1 MPQGQSNADDA
12 VGQKRKANEDLD
24 QATAKKAK
32 SRDALTH
39 NDYTV
44 GWICALPKELTASI
58 TMLDEKHPGLPKPP
72 TDSNA
77 YTLGSIGG
85 HNIVMACLPKGI
97 TGNVSAATVARNMAN
112 TFPSIKIGLM
122 VGIGGGV
129 PSNKVRLG
137 DVVVSTP
144 TSTFAGVVKWDNGKH
159 HDNKDDFERTGAL
172 DHPPQSL
179 LTALTLLEAQQN
191 LEGTKIPTY
200 LEEVKKKWPM
210 LASKFLRN
218 DTLKD
223 VLFKASY
230 SHVKKS
236 TLGGEAG
243 RQESEDEDEDEEH
256 ESCHLCDK
264 SMTVKRPP
272 RDMVVHYGLIASG
285 DGLIKGA
292 TARNKLNKD
301 LGGHVLCIEMEAAGV
316 MNHFPCLVI
325 RGICDYADS
334 HKNKDWQEH
343 AAIVAAAFAKELLQ
357 HVQADDIQRER
368 PIKDIIQDVHSVV
381 SETREDVRQIK
392 SMHIDS
398 HKAHI
403 LNWLTKTDYASEQSK
418 FKNQRQC
425 GTANWFLEAEE
436 FRTWIATCG
445 QTLFCPGIPG
455 AGKTILTS
463 TVIDHIE
470 SASKDDISIGLAYI
484 YCNFQRYDLQNPH
497 ELLSIILKQL
507 VAKLPSLPVDINS
520 LYASHTERG
529 KRPER
534 QDIFNAL
541 QNVVAQHSKVYLIVD
556 ALDEYGPS
564 GSSRESFLSLLRE
577 LQRRHKINVL
587 MTSRFDMRII
597 AEIDNI
603 FRNVMEL
610 EILGATEDIARSLKD
625 DIIKKISE
633 SAKGMFLLAQ
643 IYLKLLSYKTS
654 ETEMRRQLTAF
665 QKHGNEDGIADALT
679 QAYKETMDRI
689 NQQQPDHII
698 LAKKVLFWIAR
709 AKRELTVQE
718 LQHALA
724 MSSVQCEPCE
734 ADLPF
739 DETLV
744 TVCAGLVAVDEAKKT
759 IQLVHYTV
767 QEYLNQR
774 PCQLL
779 PVTELDIARA
789 CLAYLSFS
797 SFEGGYYGSWYGM
810 EHRLR
815 SYPFYHYAAKNWGHH
830 ARDSSISVDELIEHF
845 SPGTQLMKS
854 VCVLLVRE
862 SPISYPRP
870 RSTSRLHIAA
880 YFGLENIVQKL
891 LLTCSQADPT
901 DDTNRTP
908 LSYAAEQG
916 HETVIKLLIDNG
928 ADRDSRGTGKY
939 QHEGRTPISFAAE
952 KGHEAAV
959 RTLINREAC
968 LHLACGTKFGRGW
981 TPLSY
986 ATRCGHKAIV
996 TLLLESGAEL
1006 EYDNSGRTALSHAAE
1021 KGHKDIVSF
1030 LLQQSADPDLRM
1042 TCSEEFGRTA
1052 LSFAAQNGY
1061 QDIVQLLLNAST
1073 NELDS
1078 TDGSGISPL
1087 SYASNGGHETI
1098 VSLLLEHGANPNPQP
1113 RPIESIWSLWLPDT
1127 PLSCAA
1133 SNGHDAIVHLLLE
1146 AGTNVDSGH
1155 ERTPLSFAAEK
1166 GRESIVQLLLKSGAT
1181 VDSGRERTPLSFAA
1195 EKGRESIVQL
1205 LLKSGATVDSGRERT
1220 PLSFAAEKGHSSIVR
1235 LLIEMGADADSK
1247 ATGRLFK
1254 KGRTP
1259 LSLAA
1264 EEGHS
1269 SVVQLLLDARVD
1281 IDSKVT
1287 ESKDYEGR
1295 TALSFAAGKG
1305 HKDIVRVL
1313 LEKGANPNSE
1323 SMGSD
1328 SYVKSPM
1335 SFAASGGYEA
1345 IIGLLLEFG
1354 GDPCV
1359 GGATPLLLASRHGR
1373 KGTAKLLIDTGRVQ
1387 IDLPDDMGRTPLSYM
1402 ARWGHETLVRL
1413 LLDQGAELESRS
1425 NNHDVFGRKC
1435 SEGRTPLSFASE
1447 HGHPSV
1453 VELLLQRGAIVDSRT
1468 ECDNRERSGMTP
1480 LSYAARNGHLD
1491 VIRMLLHKWNA
1502 ESDAADGI
1510 GRTPLSYAAESG
1522 HAGIVQEL
1530 VKTGANLETRST
1542 RGGQTPLH
1550 FAARS
1555 KDCETIRVLVESGAD
1570 VNSEDDEGRTAFF
1583 WPMQPM
1589 PFRNTKII
1597 GILQGGN
1604 AEKRA
1609 ADVKH

>member
-1 MPQGQSNADDA
+1 MPQGQSSADDT
-12 VGQKRKANEDLD
+12 VGQKRKTTENLD
-24 QATAKKAK
+24 QSTAKKPK
-32 SRDALTH
+32 SSDALTH

-58 TMLDEKHPGLPKPP
+58 AMLDEKHPGLPKPR

-77 YTLGSIGG
+77 YTLGSIAG

-112 TFPSIKIGLM
+112 NFPSIKIGLM

-144 TSTFAGVVKWDNGKH
+144 TSTFAGVVKWDFGKH

-191 LEGTKIPTY
+191 LEGTRIPSY

-218 DTLKD
+218 DSLKD
-223 VLFKASY
+223 VLFKAGY
-230 SHVKKS
+230 NHVKKA

-243 RQESEDEDEDEEH
+243 GHESDDEDEDEEH

-272 RDMVVHYGLIASG
+272 RDMAVHYGLIASG

-368 PIKDIIQDVHSVV
+368 PIKDVIQDVHSVV

-398 HKAHI
+398 HKAQI
-403 LNWLTKTDYASEQSK
+403 LKWLTISDYASEQSK
-418 FKNQRQC
+418 FKNQRQS
-425 GTANWFLEAEE
+425 GTANWFFEAEE

-455 AGKTILTS
+455 AGKTILAS

-470 SASKDDISIGLAYI
+470 STSKDDLSIGLAYI
-484 YCNFQRYDLQNPH
+484 YCNFQRYDLQNPD
-497 ELLSIILKQL
+497 ELLSILLKQL
-507 VAKLPSLPVDINS
+507 LAKLPSLPVDINS
-520 LYASHTERG
+520 FYTSHMERA

-541 QNVVAQHSKVYLIVD
+541 QNVVAQHSKVYIIVD

-564 GSSRESFLSLLRE
+564 GRSRESFLSLLRE

-587 MTSRFDMRII
+587 MTSRFDMTII

-603 FRNVMEL
+603 FGNVIKL
-610 EILGATEDIARSLKD
+610 EILGSMEDIARSLKD

-665 QKHGNEDGIADALT
+665 QKHGYEDGIADALT

-709 AKRELTVQE
+709 AKRELTIQE

-767 QEYLNQR
+767 QEYINQR

-789 CLAYLSFS
+789 CIAYLSFS
-797 SFEGGYYGSWYGM
+797 SFKGGYYDSWDDM
-810 EHRLR
+810 EDRLKP
-815 SYPFYHYAAKNWGHH
+815 YPFYHYAAKNWGHH
-830 ARDSSISVDELIEHF
+830 ARDSSISVDEIIEHF
-845 SPGTQLMKS
+845 IPGTQLMKS

-862 SPISYPRP
+862 SSISYMKYCPNPP

-891 LLTCSQADPT
+891 LLTCSQADLT
-901 DDTNRTP
+901 DDYNRTP

-916 HETVIKLLIDNG
+916 YETVIEVLINNG
-928 ADRDSRGTGKY
+928 ADKDSRGTDKF
-939 QHEGRTPISFAAE
+939 QHEGRTPLSFAAE

-959 RTLINREAC
+959 LTLINREAC
-968 LHLACGTKFGRGW
+968 LHLACGTVFEGGW

-986 ATRCGHKAIV
+986 ATRCGHKAV
-996 TLLLESGAEL
+996 VKLLLESGAEL
-1006 EYDNSGRTALSHAAE
+1006 EFDNSGRTALSHAAE
-1021 KGHKDIVSF
+1021 KGHEDIASLF
-1030 LLQQSADPDLRM
+1030 LQRGADPDLRM
-1042 TCSEEFGRTA
+1042 TRSEHFGRTA
-1052 LSFAAQNGY
+1052 LSFAAQNGH

-1073 NELDS
+1073 NDFFS
-1078 TDGSGISPL
+1078 ADRRGISPL
-1087 SYASNGGHETI
+1087 SYASIRGHESI
-1098 VSLLLEHGANPNPQP
+1098 VGLLLDQGANPNPQP
-1113 RPIESIWSLWLPDT
+1113 QPMGKYRSSQSPDT
-1127 PLSCAA
+1127 PLSFAA
-1133 SNGHDAIVHLLLE
+1133 SNGHDAIVHLLLK
-1146 AGTNVDSGH
+1146 
-1155 ERTPLSFAAEK
+1155 R
-1166 GRESIVQLLLKSGAT
+1166 GAN

-1195 EKGRESIVQL
+1195 G
-1205 LLKSGATVDSGRERT
+1205 
-1220 PLSFAAEKGHSSIVR
+1220 
-1235 LLIEMGADADSK
+1235 
-1247 ATGRLFK
+1247 
-1254 KGRTP
+1254 
-1259 LSLAA
+1259 
-1264 EEGHS
+1264 
-1269 SVVQLLLDARVD
+1269 
-1281 IDSKVT
+1281 
-1287 ESKDYEGR
+1287 
-1295 TALSFAAGKG
+1295 
-1305 HKDIVRVL
+1305 
-1313 LEKGANPNSE
+1313 N
-1323 SMGSD
+1323 
-1328 SYVKSPM
+1328 
-1335 SFAASGGYEA
+1335 
-1345 IIGLLLEFG
+1345 
-1354 GDPCV
+1354 
-1359 GGATPLLLASRHGR
+1359 
-1373 KGTAKLLIDTGRVQ
+1373 
-1387 IDLPDDMGRTPLSYM
+1387 
-1402 ARWGHETLVRL
+1402 
-1413 LLDQGAELESRS
+1413 
-1425 NNHDVFGRKC
+1425 
-1435 SEGRTPLSFASE
+1435 
-1447 HGHPSV
+1447 GHPSV
-1453 VELLLQRGAIVDSRT
+1453 VELLLQQDAIVDSRA
-1468 ECDNRERSGMTP
+1468 EGGNRKRS
-1480 LSYAARNGHLD
+1480 
-1491 VIRMLLHKWNA
+1491 
-1502 ESDAADGI
+1502 
-1510 GRTPLSYAAESG
+1510 GRTPLSYAASNG
-1522 HAGIVQEL
+1522 HLDVVRMLLYKWKANIDAADDNGRTPLSYAVSNGHLDVLRMLLYEWNAGSDAADDVGRTPLSYAAQDGYAGIVQEL
-1530 VKTGANLETRST
+1530 VKTGANLEARST
-1542 RGGQTPLH
+1542 STYWDPGQTPLH
-1550 FAARS
+1550 FAVRS
-1555 KDCETIRVLVESGAD
+1555 GDCETVRVLVESGAD
-1570 VNSEDDEGRTAFF
+1570 VNSEDDEGRTPFF
-1583 WPMQPM
+1583 WAM
-1589 PFRNTKII
+1589 RSGSTRLIRT
-1597 GILQGGN
+1597 LQGNN
-1604 AEKRA
+1604 AAKRA
-1609 ADVKH
+1609 PDFKH

>member
-1 MPQGQSNADDA
+1 MPQGQSSADDA
-12 VGQKRKANEDLD
+12 VGQKRKTTENLD
-24 QATAKKAK
+24 QTTAKKPK
-32 SRDALTH
+32 SSDALTH

-58 TMLDEKHPGLPKPP
+58 AMLDEKHPGLPKPP

-77 YTLGSIGG
+77 YTLGSIAG

-112 TFPSIKIGLM
+112 NFPSIKIGLM

-144 TSTFAGVVKWDNGKH
+144 TSTFAGVVKWDFGKH
-159 HDNKDDFERTGAL
+159 HDGEDDFERTGAL

-191 LEGTKIPTY
+191 LEGTKIPSY

-218 DTLKD
+218 DSLKD

-236 TLGGEAG
+236 TLGGEG
-243 RQESEDEDEDEEH
+243 GGQESDDEDEDEEH

-381 SETREDVRQIK
+381 SETQEDVRQIK
-392 SMHIDS
+392 SMHIES
-398 HKAHI
+398 HKADV

-418 FKNQRQC
+418 FKNQRQS
-425 GTANWFLEAEE
+425 GTANWFFEAEE
-436 FRTWIATCG
+436 FRTWIAACG

-455 AGKTILTS
+455 AGKTILAS

-470 SASKDDISIGLAYI
+470 SASKDDLSIGLAYV
-484 YCNFQRYDLQNPH
+484 YYNFRRYDLQNPH
-497 ELLSIILKQL
+497 ELLSILLKQL

-520 LYASHTERG
+520 LYASHEESQ

-541 QNVVAQHSKVYLIVD
+541 QNVVAQHSKVYIIVD

-597 AEIDNI
+597 TEIDNI
-603 FRNVMEL
+603 FGNVIKL
-610 EILGATEDIARSLKD
+610 EILGATEDIARNLKD
-625 DIIKKISE
+625 DIIKKISG

-654 ETEMRRQLTAF
+654 ETEMRRQLIAF

-679 QAYKETMDRI
+679 KAYKETMDRI

-709 AKRELTVQE
+709 AKRELTVRE
-718 LQHALA
+718 LQHGLA
-724 MSSVQCEPCE
+724 MSSVQREPCE

-767 QEYLNQR
+767 QEYINQR

-789 CLAYLSFS
+789 CIAYLLFS
-797 SFEGGYYGSWYGM
+797 SFEGGYYDSWYDM
-810 EHRLR
+810 EDRLKP
-815 SYPFYHYAAKNWGHH
+815 YPFYHYAAKNWGHH
-830 ARDSSISVDELIEHF
+830 ARDSSITVDELVEHF
-845 SPGTQLMKS
+845 NPGTQLMKS

-862 SPISYPRP
+862 SSISGTGFCPTPP

-901 DDTNRTP
+901 DDFNRTP

-916 HETVIKLLIDNG
+916 YETVIELLIDNG
-928 ADRDSRGTGKY
+928 ADKDSRGTGKY
-939 QHEGRTPISFAAE
+939 EHEGRTPLSFAAE

-959 RTLINREAC
+959 RTLINRGAC
-968 LHLACGTKFGRGW
+968 LHLACDTEFGRGW

-986 ATRCGHKAIV
+986 AAQCGHMAVV

-1006 EYDNSGRTALSHAAE
+1006 EYDNSGRTALSRAAE
-1021 KGHKDIVSF
+1021 KGHKDIVI
-1030 LLQQSADPDLRM
+1030 LLLKQGANPDLHM
-1042 TCSEEFGRTA
+1042 TCSNEFGRTA
-1052 LSFAAQNGY
+1052 LSFAAQNGH
-1061 QDIVQLLLNAST
+1061 QDIVRLLLNAST
-1073 NELDS
+1073 NDLDS
-1078 TDGSGISPL
+1078 TDRSGISPL
-1087 SYASNGGHETI
+1087 SYASNGGHENI
-1098 VSLLLEHGANPNPQP
+1098 VSLLLEQGANSNPQP
-1113 RPIESIWSLWLPDT
+1113 HPIEGYRRFIFPDT

-1146 AGTNVDSGH
+1146 G
-1155 ERTPLSFAAEK
+1155 
-1166 GRESIVQLLLKSGAT
+1166 GAN
-1181 VDSGRERTPLSFAA
+1181 
-1195 EKGRESIVQL
+1195 
-1205 LLKSGATVDSGRERT
+1205 VDSGRERT
-1220 PLSFAAEKGHSSIVR
+1220 PLSFAAEKGHKSTVQLLLKSGATADSGQDRTPLFFAAQNGHSSIVG
-1235 LLIEMGADADSK
+1235 LLLDMGADADSK
-1247 ATGRLFK
+1247 ATGDRLER
-1254 KGRTP
+1254 GRTP

-1264 EEGHS
+1264 GKGHS
-1269 SVVQLLLDARVD
+1269 SVVQLLLGAHVE
-1281 IDSKVT
+1281 IDSEAT
-1287 ESKDYEGR
+1287 ESNYYKGR
-1295 TALSFAAGKG
+1295 TPLSFAAEEG
-1305 HKDIVRVL
+1305 HEDIVRVL

-1323 SMGSD
+1323 AMDPD
-1328 SYVKSPM
+1328 SHVKSPM
-1335 SFAASGGYEA
+1335 AFAAESGYEA
-1345 IIGLLLEFG
+1345 VIGLLLEFG
-1354 GDPCV
+1354 GDPCI
-1359 GGATPLLLASRHGR
+1359 GGATSLLLASSHGHKDAAR
-1373 KGTAKLLIDTGRVQ
+1373 LLIDTGRVL
-1387 IDLPDDMGRTPLSYM
+1387 IDVPDDMGRTPLSYM
-1402 ARWGHETLVRL
+1402 ARWGHGTLVRL
-1413 LLDQGAELESRS
+1413 LLDRGAELESRGAGY
-1425 NNHDVFGRKC
+1425 DVIGRKC
-1435 SEGRTPLSFASE
+1435 SERRTPLSFASE
-1447 HGHPSV
+1447 HGHSSV
-1453 VELLLQRGAIVDSRT
+1453 VELLLQRGAAVDSRT
-1468 ECDNRERSGMTP
+1468 ECDDREGSERTP
-1480 LSYAARNGHLD
+1480 LSYAASNGHLD
-1491 VIRMLLHKWNA
+1491 VVRMLLHKWNA
-1502 ESDAADGI
+1502 SSDAADDI
-1510 GRTPLSYAAESG
+1510 GRTPLSYAAG
-1522 HAGIVQEL
+1522 NGQACTVQEL

-1542 RGGQTPLH
+1542 STCRGRGQTPLH
-1550 FAARS
+1550 FARTN
-1555 KDCETIRVLVESGAD
+1555 TILLA
-1570 VNSEDDEGRTAFF
+1570 NAF
-1583 WPMQPM
+1583 Q
-1589 PFRNTKII
+1589 
-1597 GILQGGN
+1597 
-1604 AEKRA
+1604 E
-1609 ADVKH
+1609 H

>member
-1 MPQGQSNADDA
+1 MPQGQSSADDA
-12 VGQKRKANEDLD
+12 VGQKRKANEDAD
-24 QATAKKAK
+24 QATAKKPK
-32 SRDALTH
+32 SRDVLTH

-58 TMLDEKHPGLPKPP
+58 AMLDEKHPGLPKPQ

-77 YTLGSIGG
+77 YTLGSIAS

-112 TFPSIKIGLM
+112 NFPSIKIGLM

-129 PSNKVRLG
+129 PSNNVRLG

-144 TSTFAGVVKWDNGKH
+144 TSTFAGVVKWDFGKH

-210 LASKFLRN
+210 LASKFLGN
-218 DTLKD
+218 DSLKD

-236 TLGGEAG
+236 TLRGEGGG
-243 RQESEDEDEDEEH
+243 QENGDEGEDEDEEH

-264 SMTVKRPP
+264 SMTVTRRP

-292 TARNKLNKD
+292 TSRNKLNKD

-357 HVQADDIQRER
+357 HVQTDDIQRER
-368 PIKDIIQDVHSVV
+368 PIKDIIQD
-381 SETREDVRQIK
+381 
-392 SMHIDS
+392 
-398 HKAHI
+398 
-403 LNWLTKTDYASEQSK
+403 EQSK

-425 GTANWFLEAEE
+425 GTANWFFEAEE

-463 TVIDHIE
+463 VVIDHIE
-470 SASKDDISIGLAYI
+470 SASKDDLSIGLAYI
-484 YCNFQRYDLQNPH
+484 YCNFQRYDLQNPD
-497 ELLSIILKQL
+497 ELLSILLKQL
-507 VAKLPSLPVDINS
+507 LAKLPSLPVDINS
-520 LYASHTERG
+520 LYASHKGGG

-541 QNVVAQHSKVYLIVD
+541 KNVAAQHSKVYLIVD

-564 GSSRESFLSLLRE
+564 GSSREIFLSLLRE

-587 MTSRFDMRII
+587 MTSRFDKRII

-603 FRNVMEL
+603 FGNAIKL
-610 EILGATEDIARSLKD
+610 EILGSTEDIARNLKN

-665 QKHGNEDGIADALT
+665 QKDGNKDGIAEALT
-679 QAYKETMDRI
+679 KAYKETMDRI

-698 LAKKVLFWIAR
+698 LAKRVLFWIAR

-724 MSSVQCEPCE
+724 MSSVQREPCE

-744 TVCAGLVAVDEAKKT
+744 TVCVGLVAVDEAKKT
-759 IQLVHYTV
+759 IQLAHYTV
-767 QEYLNQR
+767 QEYINQR

-789 CLAYLSFS
+789 CIAYLSFS
-797 SFEGGYYGSWYGM
+797 SFEGGYYDSWDGM
-810 EHRLR
+810 EDRLKP
-815 SYPFYHYAAKNWGHH
+815 YPFYHYAAKNWGHH
-830 ARDSSISVDELIEHF
+830 ARDSSISVDELMEHF
-845 SPGTQLMKS
+845 NPGTQLMKS
-854 VCVLLVRE
+854 VCVLLLRE
-862 SPISYPRP
+862 SLLSGMWYWPKPP

-891 LLTCSQADPT
+891 LSTCPQADLT
-901 DDTNRTP
+901 DDDNRTP

-916 HETVIKLLIDNG
+916 FETVIELLIENG
-928 ADRDSRGTGKY
+928 ADKDSQGTSEV
-939 QHEGRTPISFAAE
+939 QHEGRTPLSFAAE

-959 RTLINREAC
+959 RTLINQKAC
-968 LHLACGTKFGRGW
+968 IHLASNTLFGGGW

-986 ATRCGHKAIV
+986 SIRCGHTAV
-996 TLLLESGAEL
+996 VRLLLESGAKL

-1021 KGHKDIVSF
+1021 KGHKDIIIL
-1030 LLQQSADPDLRM
+1030 LLQKRADPDLRM

-1052 LSFAAQNGY
+1052 LSFAAQKGH
-1061 QDIVQLLLNAST
+1061 QDISQLLLDAST
-1073 NELDS
+1073 NDLDS
-1078 TDGSGISPL
+1078 SDQRGISPL
-1087 SYASNGGHETI
+1087 SYASYGGHENI
-1098 VSLLLEHGANPNPQP
+1098 VGLLLKQGANPNPQP
-1113 RPIESIWSLWLPDT
+1113 QPIKGYQRFLFPDT

-1133 SNGHDAIVHLLLE
+1133 SNGHDAIVNLLLE
-1146 AGTNVDSGH
+1146 WRANVDSGR

-1166 GRESIVQLLLKSGAT
+1166 GHKSTVQLLLESGAT

-1195 EKGRESIVQL
+1195 EN
-1205 LLKSGATVDSGRERT
+1205 
-1220 PLSFAAEKGHSSIVR
+1220 GHSSIVR
-1235 LLIEMGADADSK
+1235 LLIEKGADADSK
-1247 ATGRLFK
+1247 ATGLYG
-1254 KGRTP
+1254 KGRTS
-1259 LSLAA
+1259 LSFAA
-1264 EEGHS
+1264 QRGHD
-1269 SVVQLLLDARVD
+1269 SVVQLLLNACVD

-1287 ESKDYEGR
+1287 ESKIYEGR
-1295 TALSFAAGKG
+1295 TPLSFAAENG
-1305 HKDIVRVL
+1305 HEDIVRVL
-1313 LEKGANPNSE
+1313 LERGAKPNSTG
-1323 SMGSD
+1323 MDSD

-1335 SFAASGGYEA
+1335 SFAAEEGYEA

-1359 GGATPLLLASRHGR
+1359 GDATPLLLASRHGYE
-1373 KGTAKLLIDTGRVQ
+1373 GAAKLLIDTGRVQ
-1387 IDLPDDMGRTPLSYM
+1387 IDLPDDLGRTPLSYM
-1402 ARWGHETLVRL
+1402 AKWGHGTLVRL
-1413 LLDQGAELESRS
+1413 LLDQRAELESRGA
-1425 NNHDVFGRKC
+1425 DYKTFRTGCPER
-1435 SEGRTPLSFASE
+1435 RTPLSFASE

-1453 VELLLQRGAIVDSRT
+1453 VELLLQRGATVDSRT
-1468 ECDNRERSGMTP
+1468 EGDNRERSGRTP
-1480 LSYAARNGHLD
+1480 LSYAASEGHLD
-1491 VIRMLLHKWNA
+1491 FVRMLLGEWNA
-1502 ESDAADGI
+1502 NSDAADGI
-1510 GRTPLSYAAESG
+1510 GRTPLSYAAENG
-1522 HAGIVQEL
+1522 HAVIVQEL
-1530 VKTGANLETRST
+1530 VKAGASLETRST
-1542 RGGQTPLH
+1542 STYGGAGQTPLH
-1550 FAARS
+1550 FAAKS
-1555 KDCETIRVLVESGAD
+1555 ADCKTVRVLVESGAD
-1570 VNSEDDEGRTAFF
+1570 VNSEDAEGRTPFF
-1583 WPMQPM
+1583 WPMGYSDTEM
-1589 PFRNTKII
+1589 I
-1597 GILQGGN
+1597 GILQGSN

>member
-1 MPQGQSNADDA
+1 MPQGQSSADDA
-12 VGQKRKANEDLD
+12 VGQKRKANEDVD
-24 QATAKKAK
+24 QATAKKPK

-58 TMLDEKHPGLPKPP
+58 AMLDEKHPGLPKPP

-112 TFPSIKIGLM
+112 NFPSIKIGLM

-144 TSTFAGVVKWDNGKH
+144 TSTFAGVVKWDFGKH

-243 RQESEDEDEDEEH
+243 GQESEDEDEDEEH

-334 HKNKDWQEH
+334 HKNKYWQEH

-368 PIKDIIQDVHSVV
+368 PIKDIIQDV
-381 SETREDVRQIK
+381 
-392 SMHIDS
+392 
-398 HKAHI
+398 
-403 LNWLTKTDYASEQSK
+403 
-418 FKNQRQC
+418 
-425 GTANWFLEAEE
+425 
-436 FRTWIATCG
+436 
-445 QTLFCPGIPG
+445 
-455 AGKTILTS
+455 
-463 TVIDHIE
+463 
-470 SASKDDISIGLAYI
+470 
-484 YCNFQRYDLQNPH
+484 
-497 ELLSIILKQL
+497 
-507 VAKLPSLPVDINS
+507 DINS
-520 LYASHTERG
+520 LYASHKEKG

-534 QDIFNAL
+534 QDIFKAL

-597 AEIDNI
+597 AEIDSI
-603 FRNVMEL
+603 FGNVIKL
-610 EILGATEDIARSLKD
+610 EILGSTEDIARYVEHSLSILPSAMKGNRSLKD

-643 IYLKLLSYKTS
+643 MYLKLLSYKTS

-679 QAYKETMDRI
+679 KAYKETMDRI

-698 LAKKVLFWIAR
+698 LAKRVLLWIAR

-724 MSSVQCEPCE
+724 MSSVQREPCE

-767 QEYLNQR
+767 QEYINQR

-779 PVTELDIARA
+779 PVTELDLARA
-789 CLAYLSFS
+789 CIAYLSFS
-797 SFEGGYYGSWYGM
+797 SFEGGYYDRWDGM
-810 EHRLR
+810 EDRLKP
-815 SYPFYHYAAKNWGHH
+815 YPFYHYAAKNWGHH

-845 SPGTQLMKS
+845 NPGTQLMKS

-862 SPISYPRP
+862 SSIPGTWYWPKPP

-891 LLTCSQADPT
+891 LLTCSQADLT
-901 DDTNRTP
+901 DDYNRTP

-916 HETVIKLLIDNG
+916 YETVIELLIDNG
-928 ADRDSRGTGKY
+928 ADKDSQGTDEY
-939 QHEGRTPISFAAE
+939 EHEGRTPLSFAAE
-952 KGHEAAV
+952 KGHEAAA
-959 RTLINREAC
+959 RTLINQKAS
-968 LHLACGTKFGRGW
+968 LHLACGTRFERGL

-986 ATRCGHKAIV
+986 ATRCGHMAVV

-1006 EYDNSGRTALSHAAE
+1006 EYDNSGRTALSRAAE
-1021 KGHKDIVSF
+1021 RGHKDIAIL
-1030 LLQQSADPDLRM
+1030 LLQKGANPDLRM
-1042 TCSEEFGRTA
+1042 TCSEQFGRTA
-1052 LSFAAQNGY
+1052 LSFAAENGH
-1061 QDIVQLLLNAST
+1061 QDVVQLLLNAST
-1073 NELDS
+1073 NELD
-1078 TDGSGISPL
+1078 
-1087 SYASNGGHETI
+1087 
-1098 VSLLLEHGANPNPQP
+1098 
-1113 RPIESIWSLWLPDT
+1113 
-1127 PLSCAA
+1127 
-1133 SNGHDAIVHLLLE
+1133 HDDV
-1146 AGTNVDSGH
+1146 
-1155 ERTPLSFAAEK
+1155 
-1166 GRESIVQLLLKSGAT
+1166 VQLLLERGANI
-1181 VDSGRERTPLSFAA
+1181 DSGRERTPLSYAA
-1195 EKGRESIVQL
+1195 EN
-1205 LLKSGATVDSGRERT
+1205 
-1220 PLSFAAEKGHSSIVR
+1220 GHSSIVG
-1235 LLIEMGADADSK
+1235 LLLEIGANADSK
-1247 ATGRLFK
+1247 ATGNLLER
-1254 KGRTP
+1254 GRTP

-1264 EEGHS
+1264 EKGHS
-1269 SVVQLLLDARVD
+1269 SVVQLLLEAHVD
-1281 IDSKVT
+1281 IDSKAT
-1287 ESKDYEGR
+1287 
-1295 TALSFAAGKG
+1295 
-1305 HKDIVRVL
+1305 
-1313 LEKGANPNSE
+1313 
-1323 SMGSD
+1323 GS
-1328 SYVKSPM
+1328 SY
-1335 SFAASGGYEA
+1335 
-1345 IIGLLLEFG
+1345 
-1354 GDPCV
+1354 
-1359 GGATPLLLASRHGR
+1359 H
-1373 KGTAKLLIDTGRVQ
+1373 
-1387 IDLPDDMGRTPLSYM
+1387 
-1402 ARWGHETLVRL
+1402 
-1413 LLDQGAELESRS
+1413 
-1425 NNHDVFGRKC
+1425 
-1435 SEGRTPLSFASE
+1435 EGRTPLSFASG
-1447 HGHPSV
+1447 HGHSSV
-1453 VELLLQRGAIVDSRT
+1453 VELLLQRGAAVDSRT
-1468 ECDNRERSGMTP
+1468 ECDDREGGGRTP
-1480 LSYAARNGHLD
+1480 LSYAASNGHLD
-1491 VIRMLLHKWNA
+1491 VVRMLLHKWNA
-1502 ESDAADGI
+1502 NSDAADDI

-1530 VKTGANLETRST
+1530 VKTGASLETRST
-1542 RGGQTPLH
+1542 STYWGPGQTPLH
-1550 FAARS
+1550 FAVGSTNR
-1555 KDCETIRVLVESGAD
+1555 ETIQVLVESGAD
-1570 VNSEDDEGRTAFF
+1570 VNSKDDEGRTPFF
-1583 WPMQPM
+1583 WAIG
-1589 PFRNTKII
+1589 FRDIEI
-1597 GILQGGN
+1597 FQILQGSN
-1604 AEKRA
+1604 TEKRA
-1609 ADVKH
+1609 ADVEP

>member
-1 MPQGQSNADDA
+1 MPQGQSSADDA
-12 VGQKRKANEDLD
+12 VGQKRKANEDVD
-24 QATAKKAK
+24 QATAKKPK

-58 TMLDEKHPGLPKPP
+58 AMLDEKHPGLSKPP

-77 YTLGSIGG
+77 YTLGSIAG

-112 TFPSIKIGLM
+112 NFPSIKISLM

-144 TSTFAGVVKWDNGKH
+144 TSTFAGVVKWDFGKH

-200 LEEVKKKWPM
+200 LEEVKKKWPT

-243 RQESEDEDEDEEH
+243 GQESEDEDEDKEH

-368 PIKDIIQDVHSVV
+368 PIKDIIQD
-381 SETREDVRQIK
+381 
-392 SMHIDS
+392 
-398 HKAHI
+398 
-403 LNWLTKTDYASEQSK
+403 
-418 FKNQRQC
+418 
-425 GTANWFLEAEE
+425 
-436 FRTWIATCG
+436 
-445 QTLFCPGIPG
+445 
-455 AGKTILTS
+455 
-463 TVIDHIE
+463 
-470 SASKDDISIGLAYI
+470 DDLSIGLAYI
-484 YCNFQRYDLQNPH
+484 YCNFQRYDLQNPD
-497 ELLSIILKQL
+497 ELLSILLKQL
-507 VAKLPSLPVDINS
+507 IAKLPSLPADINS
-520 LYASHTERG
+520 LYASHKESG

-534 QDIFNAL
+534 QDIFKAL

-597 AEIDNI
+597 AEIDSI
-603 FRNVMEL
+603 FGNVIKL
-610 EILGATEDIARSLKD
+610 EILGSTEDIARYVEQNLSILPSAIKGNRSLKD
-625 DIIKKISE
+625 DIIKKISQ

-654 ETEMRRQLTAF
+654 ETEMRRQLMAF

-679 QAYKETMDRI
+679 KAYKETMDRI

-698 LAKKVLFWIAR
+698 LAKRVLLWIAR

-718 LQHALA
+718 LRHALA

-767 QEYLNQR
+767 QEYINQR

-789 CLAYLSFS
+789 CIAYLSFS
-797 SFEGGYYGSWYGM
+797 SFQGGYYARWDGM
-810 EHRLR
+810 EDRLKP
-815 SYPFYHYAAKNWGHH
+815 YPFYHYAAKNWGHH
-830 ARDSSISVDELIEHF
+830 ARDSSISADELIEHF
-845 SPGTQLMKS
+845 NPGTQLMKS
-854 VCVLLVRE
+854 VGVLLVQE
-862 SPISYPRP
+862 SPRPYRRPPRL
-870 RSTSRLHIAA
+870 TSRLHIAA

-891 LLTCSQADPT
+891 LLTCSQADLT
-901 DDTNRTP
+901 DDYNRTP

-916 HETVIKLLIDNG
+916 YETVIELLIDNG
-928 ADRDSRGTGKY
+928 ADKDSQGTDKY
-939 QHEGRTPISFAAE
+939 EHEGRTPLSFAAE
-952 KGHEAAV
+952 KGHEAAI
-959 RTLINREAC
+959 RTLINQKAC
-968 LHLACGTKFGRGW
+968 IHLTCNTILGQGW
-981 TPLSY
+981 TPLSF
-986 ATRCGHKAIV
+986 ATQCGHKAVV

-1021 KGHKDIVSF
+1021 KGHKDIAIL
-1030 LLQQSADPDLRM
+1030 LLQRGADPDLRM
-1042 TCSEEFGRTA
+1042 TRPEQFGRTA
-1052 LSFAAQNGY
+1052 LSFAAENGH
-1061 QDIVQLLLNAST
+1061 QEIVRLLLNAST

-1078 TDGSGISPL
+1078 TDQNGISPL
-1087 SYASNGGHETI
+1087 SYASNGCHESI
-1098 VSLLLEHGANPNPQP
+1098 VSLLLEQGVNANPQP
-1113 RPIESIWSLWLPDT
+1113 HPIEGYRCFSFQDT

-1146 AGTNVDSGH
+1146 GGANVDSGG

-1166 GRESIVQLLLKSGAT
+1166 GHESTVQLLLKSDAT

-1195 EKGRESIVQL
+1195 QN
-1205 LLKSGATVDSGRERT
+1205 
-1220 PLSFAAEKGHSSIVR
+1220 GHNSIVR
-1235 LLIEMGADADSK
+1235 LLLEMGANADSK
-1247 ATGRLFK
+1247 ATGGPLER
-1254 KGRTP
+1254 GRTP

-1264 EEGHS
+1264 EKGHS
-1269 SVVQLLLDARVD
+1269 SLVQLLLEAHVD
-1281 IDSKVT
+1281 FDSKAT
-1287 ESKDYEGR
+1287 ASNLYEGR
-1295 TALSFAAGKG
+1295 TPLSFAAGKG
-1305 HKDIVRVL
+1305 HEDIVRVL
-1313 LEKGANPNSE
+1313 LEKGANPNSGGVDR
-1323 SMGSD
+1323 GSH
-1328 SYVKSPM
+1328 VKSPM
-1335 SFAASGGYEA
+1335 SFAAESGYEA
-1345 IIGLLLEFG
+1345 IIGLLVRFG
-1354 GDPCV
+1354 GDPCIGG
-1359 GGATPLLLASRHGR
+1359 GGATPLLLASRHGH
-1373 KGTAKLLIDTGRVQ
+1373 KSAAKVLIDTGRVQ
-1387 IDLPDDMGRTPLSYM
+1387 IDLPDDMRRTPLSYM
-1402 ARWGHETLVRL
+1402 AQWGHETLVRL
-1413 LLDQGAELESRS
+1413 LLDQGAELESRGA
-1425 NNHDVFGRKC
+1425 HHEVFEIKG
-1435 SEGRTPLSFASE
+1435 SERITPLSFASE
-1447 HGHPSV
+1447 HGHPSI
-1453 VELLLQRGAIVDSRT
+1453 VELLLQRGATVDSRT
-1468 ECDNRERSGMTP
+1468 GSDAREGSGRTP
-1480 LSYAARNGHLD
+1480 LSYAASNGHLD
-1491 VIRMLLHKWNA
+1491 VVRMLLHKWNA
-1502 ESDAADGI
+1502 NPDAADCI
-1510 GRTPLSYAAESG
+1510 GRTPLSYAAENG

-1530 VKTGANLETRST
+1530 IKAGANLETRNSST
-1542 RGGQTPLH
+1542 YRRGQTPLH
-1550 FAARS
+1550 FAAES
-1555 KDCETIRVLVESGAD
+1555 ADCETVRVLVESGAD
-1570 VNSEDDEGRTAFF
+1570 VNSEGDRGRTPFF
-1583 WPMQPM
+1583 WPRL
-1589 PFRNTKII
+1589 FRNTKMI
-1597 GILQGGN
+1597 GILQGS
-1604 AEKRA
+1604 
-1609 ADVKH
+1609 H

>member
-1 MPQGQSNADDA
+1 MPQGQSSADDA
-12 VGQKRKANEDLD
+12 VGQKRKTTENLD
-24 QATAKKAK
+24 QATAKKPK
-32 SRDALTH
+32 SSDALTH

-58 TMLDEKHPGLPKPP
+58 AMLDEKHSGLPKPQ

-77 YTLGSIGG
+77 YTLGSIAG

-112 TFPSIKIGLM
+112 NFPSIKIGLM

-144 TSTFAGVVKWDNGKH
+144 TSTFAGVVKWDFGKH

-218 DTLKD
+218 DSLKD

-230 SHVKKS
+230 NHVIKG

-243 RQESEDEDEDEEH
+243 RQESEDEDEEH

-368 PIKDIIQDVHSVV
+368 PIKDIIQD
-381 SETREDVRQIK
+381 
-392 SMHIDS
+392 
-398 HKAHI
+398 
-403 LNWLTKTDYASEQSK
+403 
-418 FKNQRQC
+418 
-425 GTANWFLEAEE
+425 
-436 FRTWIATCG
+436 
-445 QTLFCPGIPG
+445 GIPG
-455 AGKTILTS
+455 AGKTILAS

-470 SASKDDISIGLAYI
+470 STSKDDLSIGLAYI
-484 YCNFQRYDLQNPH
+484 YCNFRRYDLQNPD
-497 ELLSIILKQL
+497 ELLSILLKQL
-507 VAKLPSLPVDINS
+507 VAKLPSLPVNINS
-520 LYASHTERG
+520 LYASHKERG

-541 QNVVAQHSKVYLIVD
+541 QNVAAQHSKVYLIVD

-564 GSSRESFLSLLRE
+564 GSSRESLLSLLRE

-587 MTSRFDMRII
+587 MTSRFDMRIV

-603 FRNVMEL
+603 FGNVIKL
-610 EILGATEDIARSLKD
+610 EILGATEDIARYVEHNLSILPSAIKGNGSLKG
-625 DIIKKISE
+625 DIIKRISE

-665 QKHGNEDGIADALT
+665 QKHGKEDGIADALT

-739 DETLV
+739 KETLA

-767 QEYLNQR
+767 QEYINQK

-789 CLAYLSFS
+789 CIAYLSFS
-797 SFEGGYYGSWYGM
+797 SFEGGYYGIWDDM
-810 EHRLR
+810 EDQLK

-830 ARDSSISVDELIEHF
+830 ARDSSISVDELMEHF

-854 VCVLLVRE
+854 VGVLLVRE
-862 SPISYPRP
+862 TSISGPLYWPKPP
-870 RSTSRLHIAA
+870 RSTSILHIAA
-880 YFGLENIVQKL
+880 YFGLENIVQKVL
-891 LLTCSQADPT
+891 FTCSQADVT
-901 DDTNRTP
+901 DDYNRTP

-916 HETVIKLLIDNG
+916 HKSVIELLIDNG
-928 ADRDSRGTGKY
+928 ADKDSRGTGEY
-939 QHEGRTPISFAAE
+939 EHEGRTPLSFAAE
-952 KGHEAAV
+952 KGHEAAA

-968 LHLACGTKFGRGW
+968 LHLACSTKFEPGW

-986 ATRCGHKAIV
+986 ATRCGHKAV
-996 TLLLESGAEL
+996 VALLLESGAEL
-1006 EYDNSGRTALSHAAE
+1006 EYDNSWRTALSHAAE
-1021 KGHKDIVSF
+1021 KGHKDIAIL
-1030 LLQQSADPDLRM
+1030 LLQRGADPDLRM
-1042 TCSEEFGRTA
+1042 TCSEDFGRTA
-1052 LSFAAQNGY
+1052 LSFAAQNGH
-1061 QDIVQLLLNAST
+1061 QDIVQLLLNAGT
-1073 NELDS
+1073 NNLDS

-1098 VSLLLEHGANPNPQP
+1098 VSLLLEQGANSNPQP
-1113 RPIESIWSLWLPDT
+1113 QPIKGYLSFFFQDT

-1133 SNGHDAIVHLLLE
+1133 SNGHDAVVNLLLE
-1146 AGTNVDSGH
+1146 
-1155 ERTPLSFAAEK
+1155 K
-1166 GRESIVQLLLKSGAT
+1166 GAN
-1181 VDSGRERTPLSFAA
+1181 
-1195 EKGRESIVQL
+1195 
-1205 LLKSGATVDSGRERT
+1205 VDSGRERT
-1220 PLSFAAEKGHSSIVR
+1220 PLSFAAEKGHESTVQLLLKSGATVDSCQERTPLLFAAQNGHSSIVG
-1235 LLIEMGADADSK
+1235 LLSDTGADADSQATGGLLETGRTTLSLAVGKRYSSIFQLLLGAHVDFDYK
-1247 ATGRLFK
+1247 ATASNCYE
-1254 KGRTP
+1254 GRTP
-1259 LSLAA
+1259 LS
-1264 EEGHS
+1264 
-1269 SVVQLLLDARVD
+1269 
-1281 IDSKVT
+1281 
-1287 ESKDYEGR
+1287 
-1295 TALSFAAGKG
+1295 FAAGNG
-1305 HKDIVRVL
+1305 HEDIVRVL

-1323 SMGSD
+1323 GMDRD

-1335 SFAASGGYEA
+1335 SFAAEGGYEA
-1345 IIGLLLEFG
+1345 IIRLLLRFG

-1359 GGATPLLLASRHGR
+1359 GGTTPLLLASFRGH
-1373 KGTAKLLIDTGRVQ
+1373 KGAAKLLIDTGGLQ
-1387 IDLPDDMGRTPLSYM
+1387 IDHSDDMGRTPLSYM
-1402 ARWGHETLVRL
+1402 AEWGHETLVRL
-1413 LLDQGAELESRS
+1413 LLDRGAELESRGAD
-1425 NNHDVFGRKC
+1425 HEGFGIKC
-1435 SEGRTPLSFASE
+1435 SNRRTPLSFASQ
-1447 HGHPSV
+1447 HGNPSV
-1453 VELLLQRGAIVDSRT
+1453 VELLLQRGATVDSRT
-1468 ECDNRERSGMTP
+1468 ECDDREGSGRTA
-1480 LSYAARNGHLD
+1480 LSYAAINGHLD
-1491 VIRMLLHKWNA
+1491 IVRMLLHKWKANV
-1502 ESDAADGI
+1502 DATDDI
-1510 GRTPLSYAAESG
+1510 GRTPLSYAAENG

-1542 RGGQTPLH
+1542 STYEGAGQTPLH
-1550 FAARS
+1550 FAVES
-1555 KDCETIRVLVESGAD
+1555 TDCETVRVLVESGAD
-1570 VNSEDDEGRTAFF
+1570 VNSEDDEGQT
-1583 WPMQPM
+1583 
-1589 PFRNTKII
+1589 PFVWAMGFRDTEMI
-1597 GILQGGN
+1597 GIFQGSN
-1604 AEKRA
+1604 TEKRA

>member
-1 MPQGQSNADDA
+1 MPQGQSSADGA
-12 VGQKRKANEDLD
+12 LGQKRKTTEDLD
-24 QATAKKAK
+24 QATAKKPK

-58 TMLDEKHPGLPKPP
+58 AMLDEKHPGLPKPQ

-77 YTLGSIGG
+77 YTLGSIAG

-112 TFPSIKIGLM
+112 NFPSIKIGLM

-144 TSTFAGVVKWDNGKH
+144 TSTFAGVVKWDFGKH

-191 LEGTKIPTY
+191 LEGTKIPSY

-218 DTLKD
+218 DSLKD

-230 SHVKKS
+230 SHVKKATS
-236 TLGGEAG
+236 GGEAG
-243 RQESEDEDEDEEH
+243 GQESEDEHEDEEH

-343 AAIVAAAFAKELLQ
+343 AAIVAAALAKELLQ

-368 PIKDIIQDVHSVV
+368 PIKDIIQD
-381 SETREDVRQIK
+381 
-392 SMHIDS
+392 
-398 HKAHI
+398 
-403 LNWLTKTDYASEQSK
+403 EQSK
-418 FKNQRQC
+418 FRNQRQS
-425 GTANWFLEAEE
+425 GTANWFFEAEE

-455 AGKTILTS
+455 AGKTILAS
-463 TVIDHIE
+463 TVIDYIE
-470 SASKDDISIGLAYI
+470 STSKDDLSIGLAYI
-484 YCNFQRYDLQNPH
+484 YCNFQRYDLQNPD
-497 ELLSIILKQL
+497 ELLSILLKQL

-520 LYASHTERG
+520 LYASHKERQ

-564 GSSRESFLSLLRE
+564 GSSRESFLSLLRK

-587 MTSRFDMRII
+587 MTSRFDTRII

-603 FRNVMEL
+603 FGNVIEL
-610 EILGATEDIARSLKD
+610 EILGSTEDIARYVEHNLSILPSAIKGNKSLNE

-679 QAYKETMDRI
+679 KAYKETMDRI

-698 LAKKVLFWIAR
+698 LAKRVLFWIAR
-709 AKRELTVQE
+709 AKRELTVLE

-767 QEYLNQR
+767 QEYINQR

-789 CLAYLSFS
+789 CIAYLSFS
-797 SFEGGYYGSWYGM
+797 SFQGGYYPTWNGM
-810 EHRLR
+810 KDRLKP
-815 SYPFYHYAAKNWGHH
+815 YPFYHYAAKNWGHH

-845 SPGTQLMKS
+845 NPGTQLMKS

-862 SPISYPRP
+862 SSISITEYWPTPP

-901 DDTNRTP
+901 DDFNRTP

-916 HETVIKLLIDNG
+916 YETVIELLIDNG
-928 ADRDSRGTGKY
+928 ADKDSRATDEY
-939 QHEGRTPISFAAE
+939 QYEGRTPLSFAAE
-952 KGHEAAV
+952 KGHEAAAQ
-959 RTLINREAC
+959 TLINRGAC
-968 LHLACGTKFGRGW
+968 LHLVCGTAFGRGRGW

-986 ATRCGHKAIV
+986 ATQRGHKTVV

-1006 EYDNSGRTALSHAAE
+1006 EYDNSGRTALSRAAA
-1021 KGHKDIVSF
+1021 KGHKDIASL
-1030 LLQQSADPDLRM
+1030 LLQRGADPDLRM
-1042 TCSEEFGRTA
+1042 NPSQQFGRTA
-1052 LSFAAQNGY
+1052 LSFAAKNGH
-1061 QDIVQLLLNAST
+1061 QDIVQMLLNAST

-1078 TDGSGISPL
+1078 TDRSGISPL
-1087 SYASNGGHETI
+1087 LYASQRGHETI
-1098 VSLLLEHGANPNPQP
+1098 VSLLLKQGANSNPQP
-1113 RPIESIWSLWLPDT
+1113 QPIKGHRRWRFQDT

-1133 SNGHDAIVHLLLE
+1133 SKGHDAIAHLLLE
-1146 AGTNVDSGH
+1146 AGAN
-1155 ERTPLSFAAEK
+1155 
-1166 GRESIVQLLLKSGAT
+1166 
-1181 VDSGRERTPLSFAA
+1181 
-1195 EKGRESIVQL
+1195 
-1205 LLKSGATVDSGRERT
+1205 VDSGRERT
-1220 PLSFAAEKGHSSIVR
+1220 PLSFAAEKGHES
-1235 LLIEMGADADSK
+1235 M
-1247 ATGRLFK
+1247 
-1254 KGRTP
+1254 
-1259 LSLAA
+1259 
-1264 EEGHS
+1264 
-1269 SVVQLLLDARVD
+1269 VQLLLKSGATVD
-1281 IDSKVT
+1281 SGR
-1287 ESKDYEGR
+1287 GR
-1295 TALSFAAGKG
+1295 TALSFAAEGG
-1305 HKDIVRVL
+1305 HEDIVRVL
-1313 LEKGANPNSE
+1313 LEKGANLNS
-1323 SMGSD
+1323 G
-1328 SYVKSPM
+1328 
-1335 SFAASGGYEA
+1335 
-1345 IIGLLLEFG
+1345 
-1354 GDPCV
+1354 
-1359 GGATPLLLASRHGR
+1359 
-1373 KGTAKLLIDTGRVQ
+1373 
-1387 IDLPDDMGRTPLSYM
+1387 
-1402 ARWGHETLVRL
+1402 
-1413 LLDQGAELESRS
+1413 
-1425 NNHDVFGRKC
+1425 
-1435 SEGRTPLSFASE
+1435 GRTPLSFASE
-1447 HGHPSV
+1447 HGRPSV
-1453 VELLLQRGAIVDSRT
+1453 VKLLLQQGAAVDSRT
-1468 ECDNRERSGMTP
+1468 ECDTGKGSGRTP
-1480 LSYAARNGHLD
+1480 LSYAASNGHLD
-1491 VIRMLLHKWNA
+1491 VVRMLLHKWNA
-1502 ESDAADGI
+1502 DSDAADDI
-1510 GRTPLSYAAESG
+1510 GRTPLSYAAQDG

-1530 VKTGANLETRST
+1530 IKTGANLETRST
-1542 RGGQTPLH
+1542 STYRGEGQTPLH
-1550 FAARS
+1550 FAVRS
-1555 KDCETIRVLVESGAD
+1555 ANCETVRVLVESGAD
-1570 VNSEDDEGRTAFF
+1570 VNSEDDEGRTPFF
-1583 WPMQPM
+1583 WASHSS
-1589 PFRNTKII
+1589 NTRLI
-1597 GILQGGN
+1597 GTLRGNN

>member
-1 MPQGQSNADDA
+1 MPQGQSSADDTA
-12 VGQKRKANEDLD
+12 GQKRKTNEDLD
-24 QATAKKAK
+24 QATAKKPK

-58 TMLDEKHPGLPKPP
+58 AMLDEKHSGLPKPP

-112 TFPSIKIGLM
+112 NFPSVKIGLM

-144 TSTFAGVVKWDNGKH
+144 TSTFAGVVKWDFGKH

-218 DTLKD
+218 DSLKD

-236 TLGGEAG
+236 TLDGEGGG
-243 RQESEDEDEDEEH
+243 QESQDEDEDEDEEH

-264 SMTVKRPP
+264 SMTVKRSP

-292 TARNKLNKD
+292 IARNKLNKD
-301 LGGHVLCIEMEAAGV
+301 LGGHVLCIEMEAAGL

-343 AAIVAAAFAKELLQ
+343 AAIVAAALAKELLQ
-357 HVQADDIQRER
+357 HVQADDIERER

-398 HKAHI
+398 QKAHI

-418 FKNQRQC
+418 FKNQRQS
-425 GTANWFLEAEE
+425 GTANWFFEAEE

-455 AGKTILTS
+455 AGKTILAS
-463 TVIDHIE
+463 VVIDHIE
-470 SASKDDISIGLAYI
+470 STSKDDLSIGLAYI
-484 YCNFQRYDLQNPH
+484 YCNFQRYDLQNPD
-497 ELLSIILKQL
+497 ELLSILLKQL

-520 LYASHTERG
+520 LYASHKKKE

-564 GSSRESFLSLLRE
+564 GSSRESFFSLLRE

-597 AEIDNI
+597 AEIDKI
-603 FRNVMEL
+603 FGNVIKL
-610 EILGATEDIARSLKD
+610 EILGSTEDIARLKD

-665 QKHGNEDGIADALT
+665 QKHGNEDGIVDALA

-698 LAKKVLFWIAR
+698 LAKQVLFWIAH
-709 AKRELTVQE
+709 AKRELTVRE

-724 MSSVQCEPCE
+724 MSSVQREPCK

-767 QEYLNQR
+767 QEYINQR

-789 CLAYLSFS
+789 CIAYLSFS
-797 SFEGGYYGSWYGM
+797 SFEGSYYESWYDM
-810 EHRLR
+810 EDRLKP
-815 SYPFYHYAAKNWGHH
+815 YPFYHYAAKNWGHH

-845 SPGTQLMKS
+845 CPGTQLMKS
-854 VCVLLVRE
+854 VCVLLVRKL
-862 SPISYPRP
+862 SIPYRRPP
-870 RSTSRLHIAA
+870 RSTPRLHIAA
-880 YFGLENIVQKL
+880 YFGLENIVRKL
-891 LLTCSQADPT
+891 LLTCSQVDLT
-901 DDTNRTP
+901 DYCNRTP

-916 HETVIKLLIDNG
+916 YETVIKLLIDNG
-928 ADRDSRGTGKY
+928 ADKDSRGNGEY
-939 QHEGRTPISFAAE
+939 QDDERTPLSFAAE
-952 KGHEAAV
+952 KGHEAVV
-959 RTLINREAC
+959 RILINWGAC
-968 LHLACGTKFGRGW
+968 LHLAGGTEFEQGW

-986 ATRCGHKAIV
+986 ATRCGHKSVV

-1021 KGHKDIVSF
+1021 NGHKDIAIL
-1030 LLQQSADPDLRM
+1030 LLQHGAEPDLRM
-1042 TCSEEFGRTA
+1042 TCPREFGRTA
-1052 LSFAAQNGY
+1052 LSFAAQNGH

-1073 NELDS
+1073 NKIDS
-1078 TDGSGISPL
+1078 TDQSGVSPL
-1087 SYASNGGHETI
+1087 SYASIEGHESI
-1098 VSLLLEHGANPNPQP
+1098 VSLLLEQGANSNPQP
-1113 RPIESIWSLWLPDT
+1113 QPIEGHRISRFQDT

-1133 SNGHDAIVHLLLE
+1133 LNGHDAIVQLLLKRGADVDSGRDRTPLSFAAQNGHSSIVRLLLE
-1146 AGTNVDSGH
+1146 MGADADSEAIGGLF
-1155 ERTPLSFAAEK
+1155 ERGRTPLSFAAEK
-1166 GRESIVQLLLKSGAT
+1166 
-1181 VDSGRERTPLSFAA
+1181 
-1195 EKGRESIVQL
+1195 
-1205 LLKSGATVDSGRERT
+1205 
-1220 PLSFAAEKGHSSIVR
+1220 
-1235 LLIEMGADADSK
+1235 
-1247 ATGRLFK
+1247 
-1254 KGRTP
+1254 
-1259 LSLAA
+1259 
-1264 EEGHS
+1264 GHS

-1281 IDSKVT
+1281 FDSNAT
-1287 ESKDYEGR
+1287 ASNYYEGR
-1295 TALSFAAGKG
+1295 TPLSFAAEEG

-1313 LEKGANPNSE
+1313 LEIGANPNSVG
-1323 SMGSD
+1323 MD
-1328 SYVKSPM
+1328 IHSYVKSPM
-1335 SFAASGGYEA
+1335 SFAAEDGYED
-1345 IIGLLLEFG
+1345 IVGLLLEFG
-1354 GDPCV
+1354 GDSCI
-1359 GGATPLLLASRHGR
+1359 GGATPLLLASRRGH
-1373 KGTAKLLIDTGRVQ
+1373 KGVAKLLIDTGRVQ
-1387 IDLPDDMGRTPLSYM
+1387 IDLPDNIGRTPLSYM
-1402 ARWGHETLVRL
+1402 AQWGHETLVRL
-1413 LLDQGAELESRS
+1413 LLDQGAELESRGA
-1425 NNHDVFGRKC
+1425 DYEEFEIAC
-1435 SEGRTPLSFASE
+1435 SERRTPLSFASE
-1447 HGHPSV
+1447 YGRPSV
-1453 VELLLQRGAIVDSRT
+1453 VELLLQRGAAVDSRT
-1468 ECDNRERSGMTP
+1468 ECDDREDSGRTP
-1480 LSYAARNGHLD
+1480 LSYAARKGHLD
-1491 VIRMLLHKWNA
+1491 VVRKLLHEWNA
-1502 ESDAADGI
+1502 SSDAADDV
-1510 GRTPLSYAAESG
+1510 GRTPLSYAAEKG
-1522 HAGIVQEL
+1522 HASIVREL
-1530 VKTGANLETRST
+1530 VKTRANLETRST
-1542 RGGQTPLH
+1542 STGWSAGQTPLH
-1550 FAARS
+1550 FAVRFE
-1555 KDCETIRVLVESGAD
+1555 DCETVRVLVESGAD
-1570 VNSEDDEGRTAFF
+1570 VNSEDDKGRTPLF
-1583 WPMQPM
+1583 WPMRPT
-1589 PFRNTKII
+1589 PFKDTNNDTKMIE
-1597 GILQGGN
+1597 ILKGGS

-1609 ADVKH
+1609 VDVKH

>member
-1 MPQGQSNADDA
+1 MPQGQSSADDA
-12 VGQKRKANEDLD
+12 VGQKRKTTEDLD
-24 QATAKKAK
+24 QATAQKPT

-58 TMLDEKHPGLPKPP
+58 AMLDEKHPGLPKPQ

-77 YTLGSIGG
+77 YTLGSIAG

-112 TFPSIKIGLM
+112 NFPSIKIGLM

-144 TSTFAGVVKWDNGKH
+144 TSTFAGVVKWDFGKH

-218 DTLKD
+218 DSLKD

-230 SHVKKS
+230 SHVKKA
-236 TLGGEAG
+236 TLSGEGGG
-243 RQESEDEDEDEEH
+243 QESEEEDEDEDEEH

-343 AAIVAAAFAKELLQ
+343 AAIMAAAFAKELLQ

-392 SMHIDS
+392 SMHIES

-418 FKNQRQC
+418 FKTQRQR
-425 GTANWFLEAEE
+425 GTANWFFEAEE

-455 AGKTILTS
+455 AGKTILAS

-470 SASKDDISIGLAYI
+470 SASKDDLSIGLAYI
-484 YCNFQRYDLQNPH
+484 YCNFQRYDLQNPD
-497 ELLSIILKQL
+497 ELLLILLKQL
-507 VAKLPSLPVDINS
+507 VAKLPSLPVDINN
-520 LYASHTERG
+520 LYASHKERE

-541 QNVVAQHSKVYLIVD
+541 QNVVAQHSQVYLIVD

-597 AEIDNI
+597 TDINKI
-603 FRNVMEL
+603 FGNVIRL
-610 EILGATEDIARSLKD
+610 EILGSTEDIARYVEHNLNILPSAIKGNRNLKD

-679 QAYKETMDRI
+679 KAYKETMDRI

-698 LAKKVLFWIAR
+698 LAKQVLFWIAR

-724 MSSVQCEPCE
+724 MGSVQCEPCE

-767 QEYLNQR
+767 QEYINQR

-789 CLAYLSFS
+789 CIAYLSFS
-797 SFEGGYYGSWYGM
+797 SFEEAYYDSWDGM
-810 EHRLR
+810 EDRLKP
-815 SYPFYHYAAKNWGHH
+815 YPFYHYAAKNWGHH

-845 SPGTQLMKS
+845 NLGTQLMKS

-862 SPISYPRP
+862 TSISSTGFWLRRPRPPIS
-870 RSTSRLHIAA
+870 TSSLHIAA

-891 LLTCSQADPT
+891 LLTCSQADLT
-901 DDTNRTP
+901 DDYNRTP

-928 ADRDSRGTGKY
+928 ADRDSRGTDKY
-939 QHEGRTPISFAAE
+939 QHERRTPLSFAAE

-959 RTLINREAC
+959 RTLINHKAC
-968 LHLACGTKFGRGW
+968 IHLTSNTMFGWGW

-1006 EYDNSGRTALSHAAE
+1006 EFDDSGRTALSYAAE
-1021 KGHKDIVSF
+1021 MGHKDIAI
-1030 LLQQSADPDLRM
+1030 LLLKQGANPDLHM
-1042 TCSEEFGRTA
+1042 TFPRESGRTA
-1052 LSFAAQNGY
+1052 LSFAAQHGH

-1073 NELDS
+1073 KELDS
-1078 TDGSGISPL
+1078 TDQSGISPL
-1087 SYASNGGHETI
+1087 SYASHGGHESI
-1098 VSLLLEHGANPNPQP
+1098 VSLLLERGAMSNPQP
-1113 RPIESIWSLWLPDT
+1113 HPIEGNRSLSFQDT

-1133 SNGHDAIVHLLLE
+1133 SNGHDAIVRLLLE
-1146 AGTNVDSGH
+1146 G
-1155 ERTPLSFAAEK
+1155 
-1166 GRESIVQLLLKSGAT
+1166 GAN
-1181 VDSGRERTPLSFAA
+1181 
-1195 EKGRESIVQL
+1195 
-1205 LLKSGATVDSGRERT
+1205 VDSGRERT
-1220 PLSFAAEKGHSSIVR
+1220 PLSFAAEKGHESTVQLLLKSDATVDSGRERTPLSFAVQNGHNSIVR
-1235 LLIEMGADADSK
+1235 LLLEMGANADSK
-1247 ATGRLFK
+1247 ATGGPLER
-1254 KGRTP
+1254 GRTP

-1264 EEGHS
+1264 EKGHS
-1269 SVVQLLLDARVD
+1269 SLVQLLLEAHVD
-1281 IDSKVT
+1281 FDSKT
-1287 ESKDYEGR
+1287 TASNFYEGR
-1295 TALSFAAGKG
+1295 TPLSFAAGKG
-1305 HKDIVRVL
+1305 HEDIVRLL

-1323 SMGSD
+1323 GVDRGSH
-1328 SYVKSPM
+1328 VKSPM
-1335 SFAASGGYEA
+1335 SFAAERGYEA
-1345 IIGLLLEFG
+1345 IIGLLVRFG
-1354 GDPCV
+1354 GDPCIGGG
-1359 GGATPLLLASRHGR
+1359 GGATPLLLASRHGH
-1373 KGTAKLLIDTGRVQ
+1373 KGAAKVLIDTGRVQ
-1387 IDLPDDMGRTPLSYM
+1387 IDLPDDMRRTPLSYM
-1402 ARWGHETLVRL
+1402 AQWGHETLVRL
-1413 LLDQGAELESRS
+1413 LLDQGAELESRGA
-1425 NNHDVFGRKC
+1425 HHEVFGIEC
-1435 SEGRTPLSFASE
+1435 SKGRTPLSFASE
-1447 HGHPSV
+1447 NGHPSV
-1453 VELLLQRGAIVDSRT
+1453 VELLLQRGAMVDSRT
-1468 ECDNRERSGMTP
+1468 ECDLREGS
-1480 LSYAARNGHLD
+1480 
-1491 VIRMLLHKWNA
+1491 
-1502 ESDAADGI
+1502 
-1510 GRTPLSYAAESG
+1510 GRTPLSYAAENG

-1530 VKTGANLETRST
+1530 IKTGANLETRNSST
-1542 RGGQTPLH
+1542 YRRGQTPLH
-1550 FAARS
+1550 FAAAS
-1555 KDCETIRVLVESGAD
+1555 ANCETVRVLVESGAD
-1570 VNSEDDEGRTAFF
+1570 VNSKDDRGQTPFI
-1583 WPMQPM
+1583 WPMRVRDTEM
-1589 PFRNTKII
+1589 VR
-1597 GILQGGN
+1597 ILQGSK
-1604 AEKRA
+1604 AEKR
-1609 ADVKH
+1609 